1 MLRPFIRNFV
11 VQMAGKAK
19 MFKCFKT
26 IMTQQEYIQLKAFA
40 RIDGAII
47 GVVWIASFALC
58 IAGMTNPGMS
68 LAGTFL
74 AVASPL
80 LAARR
85 LTVFRD
91 NARDGIISFRRSMA
105 YYILIFFYASLLMA
119 LAQYVYFAYMD
130 HGYVLTQ
137 YTNALNMAETKQMLA
152 AAGISQ
158 TDTENAL
165 AQMRL
170 ISPIMMALNIMTMN
184 ITVGIVLSPLV
195 ALVTKRSVK

>member
-1 MLRPFIRNFV
+1 
-11 VQMAGKAK
+11 
-19 MFKCFKT
+19 
-26 IMTQQEYIQLKAFA
+26 MTQQEYIQLKAFA

-105 YYILIFFYASLLMA
+105 YFILIFFYASLLMA
-119 LAQYVYFAYMD
+119 LAQYAYFAYMD

-158 TDTENAL
+158 TDTESAL
-165 AQMRL
+165 AQMRQ

-195 ALVTKRSVK
+195 ALVTKRSGK